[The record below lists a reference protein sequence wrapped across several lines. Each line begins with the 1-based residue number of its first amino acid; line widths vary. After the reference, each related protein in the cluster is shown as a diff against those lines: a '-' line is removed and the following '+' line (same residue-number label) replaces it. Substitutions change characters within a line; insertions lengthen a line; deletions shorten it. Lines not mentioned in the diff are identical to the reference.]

1 MEQISMAMN
10 DQGQILIV
18 AFKTDTTRQE
28 VVLTEQELQT
38 IAGYT
43 ENQRGDQAI
52 AIARSRLN

>member
-38 IAGYT
+38 IAGYP
-43 ENQRGDQAI
+43 ENQREDLAI